1 VNTGLSFK
9 VSPDTQTAIAGL
21 PNAIAFA
28 WLCFAKEEITMNK
41 FDLFEEEDAIDEVE
55 IAIDFNTENAI
66 SEEENAI
73 ESEAEE
79 KTKQQKNAKK
89 RWKPEE
95 DKYSEGFF
103 IRCTK
108 SEKKEIEKESKNFE
122 MSKSRFLIAKA
133 LNASRVLTR
142 EEIEVLAANLQQL
155 SALGRNVN
163 QIAVGLNVT
172 RLKGETIELS
182 QKQLFNLTLEI
193 QNLVAQSKEN
203 LTKLW
208 RS

>member
-1 VNTGLSFK
+1 
-9 VSPDTQTAIAGL
+9 
-21 PNAIAFA
+21 
-28 WLCFAKEEITMNK
+28 MNK
-41 FDLFEEEDAIDEVE
+41 FDLFEEEDAI
-55 IAIDFNTENAI
+55 
-66 SEEENAI
+66 SEEEIAI
-73 ESEAEE
+73 ESEAKE

-89 RWKPEE
+89 RWKLEE

-108 SEKKEIEKESKNFE
+108 SEKEEIKKESKSFE

-163 QIAVGLNVT
+163 QIALGLNVT

-182 QKQLFNLTLEI
+182 QKQLFSLTLEI